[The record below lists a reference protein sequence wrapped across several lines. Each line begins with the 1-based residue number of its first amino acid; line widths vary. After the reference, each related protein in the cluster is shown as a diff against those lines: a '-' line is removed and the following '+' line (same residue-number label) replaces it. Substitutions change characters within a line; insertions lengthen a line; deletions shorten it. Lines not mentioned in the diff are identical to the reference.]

1 MEKDHVANLL
11 TIAGT
16 TLTIAHIQTTLT
28 VLILATGLVLNIQRI
43 YSNWKKKKDDQ
54 KDSK

>member
-1 MEKDHVANLL
+1 MEKDYVANLL
-11 TIAGT
+11 TIGGI

-43 YSNWKKKKDDQ
+43 YANWKKKRRDQ
-54 KDSK
+54 DDSK

>member
-1 MEKDHVANLL
+1 MEKDYVANLL
-11 TIAGT
+11 TIGGI

-43 YSNWKKKKDDQ
+43 YANWKKKRRDQ